1 MIHLEEL
8 IKSHL
13 NEIKEI
19 NLANYEKKSITIV
32 GSDYKKFISLKNKN
46 EFIKYFRNYNINFLS
61 NIKKKNNCIIVNF
74 LKKKKEKNSIII
86 NFIKN

>member
-74 LKKKKEKNSIII
+74 LKKKKKKIQL
-86 NFIKN
+86 